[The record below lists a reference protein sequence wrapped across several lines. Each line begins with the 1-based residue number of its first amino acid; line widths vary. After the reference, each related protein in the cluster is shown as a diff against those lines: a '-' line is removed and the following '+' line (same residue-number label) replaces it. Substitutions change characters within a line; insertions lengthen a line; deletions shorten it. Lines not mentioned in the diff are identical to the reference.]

1 MGIKESLASIFG
13 KQPSKDEDYLEIDLG
28 SMEKKAK
35 VQVRPF
41 TLRKY
46 DDVNVILN
54 AMREGYTISVI
65 DIKPLKNKDV
75 IELRRAI
82 SKIKK
87 TADALEGSVAG
98 FGENII
104 IATPSFAEIY
114 KTPEFKPAQQQN
126 PLAKEEMQYL
136 EG

>member
-1 MGIKESLASIFG
+1 MGIKDSFSNLFKKG
-13 KQPSKDEDYLEIDLG
+13 DTPKEDYLEIDLG
-28 SMEKKAK
+28 AAEKKAK
-35 VQVRPF
+35 IQVRPF

-54 AMREGYTISVI
+54 SMREGYTISVI

-114 KTPEFKPAQQQN
+114 KAPELKQPGAQ
-126 PLAKEEMQYL
+126 LAAKEELQNI

>member
-1 MGIKESLASIFG
+1 MGIKESLANIFKKTG
-13 KQPSKDEDYLEIDLG
+13 AQQEDYLEIDLG
-28 SMEKKAK
+28 AGEKKSK

-46 DDVNVILN
+46 DDVNIILN
-54 AMREGYTISVI
+54 TMREGYTIGVI

-87 TADALEGSVAG
+87 TADALEGGVAG

-114 KTPEFKPAQQQN
+114 KAPEFKQAPVTQ
-126 PLAKEEMQYL
+126 LSKEELQNL
-136 EG
+136 EV